1 MQNDRRQFW
10 KHDVAEPTLKNFVR
24 QFAVTIQIILTMI
37 NDSQPMPRKFTE
49 RLFNDSL
56 PNNEVFINEDVD
68 SS

>member
-10 KHDVAEPTLKNFVR
+10 KDDIAKPTLKNFVR

-37 NDSQPMPRKFTE
+37 NGSQPVPRKFTE
-49 RLFNDSL
+49 RPFNNSL
-56 PNNEVFINEDVD
+56 PNNEAFTNEDVD